1 MSTLQE
7 LLNLGLL
14 DIGSDDSRL
23 IKMEATGAVL
33 VKHLLSNPAL
43 VIPAT
48 LIAID
53 RDADE
58 DDPILRL
65 VDKQLVNQWKT
76 IRNTHVNSPR
86 ELLRSIII
94 QALSAL
100 GPDQPR
106 MAALIWH
113 TAFSPISHNQ
123 ARLGKEGKLVRK
135 LLQDFQERA
144 ENAAT
149 ARVNFS
155 VPPLKKPRKR
165 KPTQFDVQLQD
176 KDFIDDIRRAAGP
189 TDSAGTSLTDPNP
202 HWPNEADPWSHEF
215 TPRMTAALV
224 KAVNFGMKQV
234 LIPIDEELQSQRN
247 DLEQLL
253 TSHLETIQTR
263 TAGRLD
269 VLWWSEAKYSP
280 SLKLSYRDMPRA
292 VAAVAM
298 AHDLSTLVP
307 AMAPA
312 SVTYILGEAIAAI
325 SRNDSKPERWSVET
339 LLDTVRTSHSDLR
352 EAIPDTTTANGRV
365 PLLELVAKAI
375 GGHRVTR
382 KEVRGRTGND
392 SGLELSL
399 PDFSM
404 WMFRDIQA
412 RRLVEELK

>member
-23 IKMEATGAVL
+23 TKMEATGEVL

-58 DDPILRL
+58 DDPLLTL

-100 GPDQPR
+100 GPDNPR

-123 ARLGKEGKLVRK
+123 ARLGKEGELVRE
-135 LLQDFQERA
+135 LLRDFQGRA

-155 VPPLKKPRKR
+155 YPPLKKPPNR

-176 KDFIDDIRRAAGP
+176 KDFIDDIGRTAGP
-189 TDSAGTSLTDPNP
+189 TDSAGTPLTDPNP
-202 HWPNEADPWSHEF
+202 HWPNAANPWSHEF

-224 KAVNFGMKQV
+224 KAVNFGMKRV
-234 LIPIDEELQSQRN
+234 LVPIDKELQSQR
-247 DLEQLL
+247 DELEQLL
-253 TSHLETIQTR
+253 TSHLEPIQMR

-280 SLKLSYRDMPRA
+280 SLKLSYREMQRA

-312 SVTYILGEAIAAI
+312 SVTYVLGEAVAAT
-325 SRNDSKPERWSVET
+325 SRNDSKPERCSVET
-339 LLDTVRTSHSDLR
+339 LLDTVRTSSSDLR

-365 PLLELVAKAI
+365 PLLEL
-375 GGHRVTR
+375 GGAP
-382 KEVRGRTGND
+382 E
-392 SGLELSL
+392 
-399 PDFSM
+399 
-404 WMFRDIQA
+404 
-412 RRLVEELK
+412 